1 MNGGGCCCARG
12 VHDNKQELWGPICLW
27 QSLMGHLTG
36 FIGLQHHITD
46 LDAGPSREANTAA
59 PAEDSGAVDTTD
71 RI

>member
-1 MNGGGCCCARG
+1 
-12 VHDNKQELWGPICLW
+12 
-27 QSLMGHLTG
+27 MGHLTG